1 MVLTLG
7 DKIRLARKGLGLT
20 QKELAEKIGKKH
32 NSISE
37 WESNKTKP
45 DIDSME
51 SLCKVLEVTP
61 GYFLSGSTDKL
72 NTLPEEDI
80 SNAAIVAKVMNSQ
93 NLIDLVKNYLSISP
107 KAQKSVEMLLDE
119 LSLQEKEKKQ
129 GT

>member
-93 NLIDLVKNYLSISP
+93 NLIDLIKNYLSISP